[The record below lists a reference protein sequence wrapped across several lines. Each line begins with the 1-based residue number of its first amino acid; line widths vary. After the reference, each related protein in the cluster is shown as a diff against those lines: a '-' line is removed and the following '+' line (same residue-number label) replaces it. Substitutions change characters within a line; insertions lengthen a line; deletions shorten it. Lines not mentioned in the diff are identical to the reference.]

1 MAAGAMRRLQLT
13 GFSLAVVLLAVSGC
27 EKVDYI
33 ELTPNDVVFKQPNN
47 QVWMEAACMA
57 RNGQRAVKARV
68 GWSVADPTIAEVNEK
83 GLLKPKAS
91 GNTEVIAKYGDVE
104 ARAPVHVIFVDRIE
118 VEPMEV
124 VTKEGADAVAL
135 KVRAFGKDGKE
146 ITDRS
151 PALST
156 HDKNVAQVVGKGGI
170 LPLDPGTTTIDVQ
183 VDGVKA
189 SVKFTVE
196 ADPLPKK
203 K

>member
-1 MAAGAMRRLQLT
+1 MLAAAV
-13 GFSLAVVLLAVSGC
+13 FSAC

-33 ELTPNDVVFKQPNN
+33 ELTPSDVIFKQPNN

-57 RNGQRAVKARV
+57 RNGVRAVKARV
-68 GWSVADPTIAEVNEK
+68 VWSVADPSIAEVNEK

-91 GNTEVIAKYGDVE
+91 GDTEVIARYGDVE
-104 ARAPVHVIFVDRIE
+104 ARAPVRVIFVERIE
-118 VEPMEV
+118 VAPKEV

-135 KVRAFGKDGKE
+135 EVKAFGKDGRE

-151 PALST
+151 PALSSQ
-156 HDKNVAQVVGKGGI
+156 DKKVAQIVGKGGI

-183 VDGVKA
+183 VDGAKA

-196 ADPLPKK
+196 VDPALNQKK
-203 K
+203 

>member
-1 MAAGAMRRLQLT
+1 MRRTAMKPLCLT
-13 GFSLAVVLLAVSGC
+13 GLVLAAAAFSAC

-33 ELTPNDVVFKQPNN
+33 ELTPSDVIFKQPNN

-57 RNGQRAVKARV
+57 RNGVRAVKARV
-68 GWSVADPTIAEVNEK
+68 VWSVADPSIAEVNEK

-91 GNTEVIAKYGDVE
+91 GDTEVIAKYGDVE
-104 ARAPVHVIFVDRIE
+104 ARAPVHVIFVERIE
-118 VEPMEV
+118 VAPKEV

-135 KVRAFGKDGKE
+135 EVKAFGKDGRE

-151 PALST
+151 PALSSQ
-156 HDKNVAQVVGKGGI
+156 DKKVAQIVGKGGI

-183 VDGVKA
+183 VDGAKA

-196 ADPLPKK
+196 VDPALNQKK
-203 K
+203 

>member
-1 MAAGAMRRLQLT
+1 MRHLLT
-13 GFSLAVVLLAVSGC
+13 GLSLAAVLLGLSGC

-33 ELTPNDVVFKQPNN
+33 ELTPSDVVFKQPNN

-57 RNGQRAVKARV
+57 RNGVRAVKARV
-68 GWSVADPTIAEVNEK
+68 AWSVADPEIAEVNEK

-91 GNTEVIAKYGDVE
+91 GDTEVIAKYGDVE
-104 ARAPVHVIFVDRIE
+104 ARVPVHVIFVHKIE

-135 KVRAFGKDGKE
+135 KVRAFGKDGRE

-151 PALST
+151 PALSSQ
-156 HDKNVAQVVGKGGI
+156 DKAVAQIVGKGGI

>member
-1 MAAGAMRRLQLT
+1 MAAVAMRRLLT
-13 GFSLAVVLLAVSGC
+13 GTSLAVVLLAFSGC

-33 ELTPNDVVFKQPNN
+33 ELTPSDVVFKQPNN

-57 RNGQRAVKARV
+57 RNGVRAVKARV
-68 GWSVADPTIAEVNEK
+68 SWSVADPEIAEVNEK

-91 GNTEVIAKYGDVE
+91 GDTEVIAKYGDVE
-104 ARAPVHVIFVDRIE
+104 ARVPVHVIFVHKIE

-124 VTKEGADAVAL
+124 VTREGADAVAL
-135 KVRAFGKDGKE
+135 KVRAFGKDGRE

-151 PALST
+151 PALSSQ
-156 HDKNVAQVVGKGGI
+156 DKAVAQIVGKGGI

-196 ADPLPKK
+196 ADPVPKK